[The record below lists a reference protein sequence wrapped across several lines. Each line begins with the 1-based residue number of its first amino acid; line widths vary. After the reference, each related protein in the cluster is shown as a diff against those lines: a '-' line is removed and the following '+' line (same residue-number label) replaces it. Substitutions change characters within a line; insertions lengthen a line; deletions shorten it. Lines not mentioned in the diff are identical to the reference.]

1 MNINKIPV
9 TSLPN
14 QSAKVE
20 IKIDDKQQTFFINLS
35 FKEVC
40 NYWVLDL
47 KDQYQNILLS
57 NIPLITGGGLLEAGN
72 LLKQYGYRNLGCILV
87 LKEKSEKSDYP
98 NSRNLGE
105 SFSIY
110 WGDTKVSD
118 L

>member
-1 MNINKIPV
+1 MNISKIPV
-9 TSLPN
+9 ASLPN

-72 LLKQYGYRNLGCILV
+72 LLKQFGYKGLGSILV

-98 NSRNLGE
+98 DSKNLGE